1 MIHSVEG
8 LRLGVAQAGIKLT
21 DHDDVVL
28 MSLASGTSTA
38 VVFTQNAFRA
48 APVLIA
54 AEHSRANQGDAD
66 WLLINTGN
74 ANAGTGEHGKRVAI
88 ESSQAVADL
97 TGSEIGRAHV

>member
-48 APVLIA
+48 APGPDRCGAQQV
-54 AEHSRANQGDAD
+54 EPRAM
-66 WLLINTGN
+66 
-74 ANAGTGEHGKRVAI
+74 
-88 ESSQAVADL
+88 L
-97 TGSEIGRAHV
+97 TGC